1 MHTLFMSTVF
11 PVSISHCY
19 YLLLRTLVIS
29 CTMFCCRHPDVRCII
44 YTGDKDVTGDQI
56 LSRVRQRFN
65 IVLPRTDRQFID
77 FVFLHRRNWVEAD
90 GYPHFTLLGQSL
102 GSLVLGFEALTKCVP
117 DLYIDT
123 MGYAFTMPLFR
134 YLGGCR
140 IACYVHYPTISTD
153 MLQQVTKRTESYNNA
168 AYISKNLVLSRI
180 KVIYY
185 HFFAFVYGIMGNRSD
200 VVMVNST
207 WTFGHILALWRASD
221 RTHIVYP
228 PCDTSEFLQLPLGG
242 ASDDTKLSI
251 VSVGQFRPEKNHAL
265 QLKAFRKFLLGVP
278 GSERHRYHL
287 ELVGSCRDA
296 ADAARVE
303 HLRDLCEELGVCDN
317 VEFKI
322 NVSFAELKDCLAGA
336 TVGLHTMWNEHFG
349 ICE

>member
-1 MHTLFMSTVF
+1 
-11 PVSISHCY
+11 
-19 YLLLRTLVIS
+19 
-29 CTMFCCRHPDVRCII
+29 MFCRHPDVRCVI
-44 YTGDKDVTGDQI
+44 YTGDTDVTGEQI

-77 FVFLHRRNWVEAD
+77 FIFLHRRRWVEAE

-102 GSLVLGFEALTKCVP
+102 GSLVLGFEALTNFVP

-140 IACYVHYPTISTD
+140 IACYVHYPTISMD
-153 MLQQVTKRTESYNNA
+153 MLRQVTQRTESYNNA
-168 AYISKNLVLSRI
+168 AFISTNPILSRMKI
-180 KVIYY
+180 LYY
-185 HFFAFVYGIMGNRSD
+185 YFFAFIYGIMGNRSD

-207 WTFGHILALWRASD
+207 WTFNHILTLWRATD

-228 PCDTSEFLQLPLGG
+228 PCNTSEFLELPL
-242 ASDDTKLSI
+242 DDAAGKTDHSV
-251 VSVGQFRPEKNHAL
+251 VSVGQFRPEKNHML
-265 QLKAFRKFLLGVP
+265 QVKAFKKFLSGLP
-278 GSERHRYHL
+278 HSDRHRYRL
-287 ELVGSCRDA
+287 VLVGSCRDA

-303 HLRDLCEELGVCDN
+303 RLRDLCEELKMGEN
-317 VEFKI
+317 VDFKI
-322 NVSFAELKDCLAGA
+322 NVSFSELKDCLASA
-336 TVGLHTMWNEHFG
+336 TVGLHSMWNEHFG

>member
-1 MHTLFMSTVF
+1 
-11 PVSISHCY
+11 
-19 YLLLRTLVIS
+19 
-29 CTMFCCRHPDVRCII
+29 VRCVI
-44 YTGDKDVTGDQI
+44 YTGDTDVTGEQI

-65 IVLPRTDRQFID
+65 IILPRPDRQFID
-77 FVFLHRRNWVEAD
+77 FVFLHRRHWVEAD
-90 GYPHFTLLGQSL
+90 RYAHFTLLGQSL

-123 MGYAFTMPLFR
+123 MGYAFTLPLFR

-153 MLQQVTKRTESYNNA
+153 MLKQVASRTESYNNA
-168 AYISKNLVLSRI
+168 AFISKNRVFSRI
-180 KVIYY
+180 KVLYY
-185 HFFAFVYGIMGNRSD
+185 HFFAFLYGIMGNRSD

-207 WTFGHILALWRASD
+207 WTFNHIRALWQATD

-228 PCDTSEFLQLPLGG
+228 PCDTSEFLQLPLDG
-242 ASDDTKLSI
+242 ATGKTKHCI
-251 VSVGQFRPEKNHAL
+251 VSVAQFRPEKDHAL
-265 QLKAFRKFLLGVP
+265 QLIAFEKFLSGLP
-278 GSERHRYHL
+278 DSERHRYHL

-296 ADAARVE
+296 SDAARVE
-303 HLRDLCEELGVCDN
+303 HLRDLCEQLAIVES